1 MMWNKWQVSYG
12 PSGQA
17 CCAVVTSFSAILGDL
32 AFRSPWDNRVEKSV
46 GMRLYHIQVVAF
58 WKDASVG
65 RALIELLARFWLV
78 GPPLEIPWVVQE
90 VVPDKVLP

>member
-1 MMWNKWQVSYG
+1 M
-12 PSGQA
+12 
-17 CCAVVTSFSAILGDL
+17 
-32 AFRSPWDNRVEKSV
+32 

-78 GPPLEIPWVVQE
+78 GPPLEITWVVQE